1 MYFYAILF
9 HILYFQAKPP
19 CFTFIDKYKMCDNI
33 HMTNMSKS
41 MDVLSEEIDEL
52 LLHKLE
58 LMEEKVRG
66 TVHMETLLRDGHI
79 ELAKAKYIRG
89 KENISILQI
98 PNNEDTVTSLFDLE
112 TNVTNDN
119 DDAVPSFDISLKKS
133 SSETDGPKDPV
144 KWFGVL
150 VPQNL
155 RNSQKRFQDSIYL
168 AAKIANVQAELDSV
182 LTKLKALHVQK
193 DSLCSPNGI
202 KT

>member
-1 MYFYAILF
+1 M
-9 HILYFQAKPP
+9 
-19 CFTFIDKYKMCDNI
+19 DKNV
-33 HMTNMSKS
+33 
-41 MDVLSEEIDEL
+41 DVISEEIDEL
-52 LLHKLE
+52 MLRKLE

-66 TVHMETLLRDGHI
+66 NIQIEALLKDGHI

-89 KENISILQI
+89 MENISILQV

-112 TNVTNDN
+112 TKITTEDN
-119 DDAVPSFDISLKKS
+119 DTVPCFDISFKKLS
-133 SSETDGPKDPV
+133 DDADGPRDPI

-155 RNSQKRFQDSIYL
+155 RNSQKRFQESIYL
-168 AAKIANVQAELDSV
+168 AVKIANIQAELISV
-182 LTKLKALHVQK
+182 LSKLKTLCIQK